1 MTGFFILFGGIALF
15 ATVIGVLDLLA
26 RRQHRK
32 TQRPVTSA
40 AAAAALTP
48 PSRR

>member
-1 MTGFFILFGGIALF
+1 MMGFYILLGGIALF

-32 TQRPVTSA
+32 AQKH
-40 AAAAALTP
+40 
-48 PSRR
+48 